1 MTTNRCRVTQ
11 PLGWHC
17 LREEHPDGTPC
28 ATEQDQGDCGTC
40 GQSWQWHRDNRPRHD
55 YTPPGGAGGINVTPP
70 RTDTPPTTR
79 VISGPFDPVLRQAL
93 MDAGIITPAM
103 LRAAEQKIMVV
114 TNQFR
119 EVMADGE
126 QQGG

>member
-1 MTTNRCRVTQ
+1 MTTNRCRVPQ
-11 PLGWHC
+11 PPGWHC
-17 LREEHPDGTPC
+17 LRPAHPEGTPC

-40 GQSWQWHRDNRPRHD
+40 GQSWQWHMDERPRHD

-70 RTDTPPTTR
+70 RTDPPPTAR

-93 MDAGIITPAM
+93 IDAGIITPEM

-119 EVMADGE
+119 EAMDDGE
-126 QQGG
+126 QQRR